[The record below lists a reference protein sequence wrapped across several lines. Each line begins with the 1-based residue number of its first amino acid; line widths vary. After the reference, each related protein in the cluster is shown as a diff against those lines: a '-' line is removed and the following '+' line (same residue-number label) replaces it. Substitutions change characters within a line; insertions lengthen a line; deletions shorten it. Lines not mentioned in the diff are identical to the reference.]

1 MDVSHID
8 VFALVGLLT
17 MGMVALTIV
26 LLIQSIHL
34 RDWRK
39 RALIAES
46 ECKQMYTLYGPHSKG
61 TRNVAT
67 QKDATSA
74 QG

>member
-1 MDVSHID
+1 MDVFVYSN

-17 MGMVALTIV
+17 MGTAALIII
-26 LLIQSIHL
+26 LIIQSLQL

-46 ECKQMYTLYGPHSKG
+46 ECKQMYSLYGPHH
-61 TRNVAT
+61 A
-67 QKDATSA
+67 KDISPN
-74 QG
+74 GKSFSL